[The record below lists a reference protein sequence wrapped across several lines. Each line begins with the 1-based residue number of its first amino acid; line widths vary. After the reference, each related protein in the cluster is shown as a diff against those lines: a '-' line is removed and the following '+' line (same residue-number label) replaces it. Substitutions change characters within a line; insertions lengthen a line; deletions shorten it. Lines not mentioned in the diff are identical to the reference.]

1 MSVFCAQCCDVRYL
15 CLFAYS
21 GVQHISVLC
30 FFFVFL
36 CLVYSMLPVSLGCSG
51 LLIFFF
57 CSFVLFLF
65 DIRILITLLYLQTL
79 LTRQAVEY
87 SSISDSNNKL

>member
-1 MSVFCAQCCDVRYL
+1 VSVFCAQCCDVRYL

-57 CSFVLFLF
+57 LFLCPF
-65 DIRILITLLYLQTL
+65 SFRYTDSDYPFVSSNSSYKTGCRIFFNI
-79 LTRQAVEY
+79 
-87 SSISDSNNKL
+87 